1 MLAYTAGLKSRPC
14 KAMMFKRFS
23 KSVTPPLLGMLLV
36 FGVAGCGDGVVSL
49 DDPPAPNN
57 LYTTLRSVEVHP
69 QYGNPA
75 AQLAVAVTM
84 QANAVRV
91 DYTQEYGESYYDA
104 LFAAATASG
113 LSVIEITPYI
123 HTNNTF
129 AQQLPYTPAAY
140 AAYMAAEATL
150 RCGTVPTLIF
160 ELYNEP
166 DVPNSQAT
174 LSTATYIAL
183 VEATA
188 PAIRKACPSATVIT
202 GGTSG
207 LDLTWDASVAVLAPY
222 VDGYGLHPYGLTD
235 GSMRSAITAVQNAF
249 GVVKPVY
256 MTEFGP
262 DIPAFQNAK
271 GATPVWN
278 TYADNLIGF
287 GFSYAGSY

>member
-1 MLAYTAGLKSRPC
+1 MMVVGTHTKSRMRCGLPF
-14 KAMMFKRFS
+14 A
-23 KSVTPPLLGMLLV
+23 
-36 FGVAGCGDGVVSL
+36 FGLSACVAGCGTGVVLPAFS
-49 DDPPAPNN
+49 PAPVG

-174 LSTATYIAL
+174 LSTATYIGL
-183 VEATA
+183 VEAAA
-188 PAIRKACPSATVIT
+188 PAIRKACPSATIIT
-202 GGTSG
+202 GGTLVLSGSGALAPAGSVSLTGNLSGFDISG
-207 LDLTWDASVAVLAPY
+207 LGASGATIGDLSGITGASVNLGSKFLAVGGDNASTTFAGTI
-222 VDGYGLHPYGLTD
+222 VGAS
-235 GSMRSAITAVQNAF
+235 GSI
-249 GVVKPVY
+249 
-256 MTEFGP
+256 
-262 DIPAFQNAK
+262 IK
-271 GATPVWN
+271 GGT
-278 TYADNLIGF
+278 
-287 GFSYAGSY
+287 

>member
-1 MLAYTAGLKSRPC
+1 MMVVGTHTKSRMRCGLPF
-14 KAMMFKRFS
+14 A
-23 KSVTPPLLGMLLV
+23 
-36 FGVAGCGDGVVSL
+36 FGLAACVAGCGTGVVLPAFS
-49 DDPPAPNN
+49 PAPVG

-75 AQLAVAVTM
+75 AQLAVAVAA

-104 LFAAATASG
+104 LFTAAAANG

-140 AAYMAAEATL
+140 AAYVAAEATL
-150 RCGTVPTLIF
+150 RCGKVPTLIF

-174 LSTATYIAL
+174 LSTATYIGL
-183 VEATA
+183 VEAAA
-188 PAIRKACPSATVIT
+188 PAIRKACPSATIIT

-207 LDLTWDASVAVLAPY
+207 LDVSWDASVAVLAPY
-222 VDGYGLHPYGLTD
+222 VDGYGVHPYGLADTA
-235 GSMRSAITAVQNAF
+235 MRSAITAVQSAF
-249 GVVKPVY
+249 GVAKPVY
-256 MTEFGP
+256 FTEFGP
-262 DIPAFQNAK
+262 DIPAFQNANT
-271 GATPVWN
+271 ASPVWN

-287 GFSYAGSY
+287 SFSYAGSY

>member
-1 MLAYTAGLKSRPC
+1 MRYGCACALLLTAVL
-14 KAMMFKRFS
+14 
-23 KSVTPPLLGMLLV
+23 
-36 FGVAGCGDGVVSL
+36 AGCGTDAVTPTY
-49 DDPPAPNN
+49 PPAPGN

-75 AQLAVAVTM
+75 AQLAVAVAA

-104 LFAAATASG
+104 LFTAAAADS

-129 AQQLPYTPAAY
+129 AQQLPYTPTAY

-150 RCGTVPTLIF
+150 RCGKVPTLIF

-174 LSTATYIAL
+174 LSAATYIVL
-183 VEATA
+183 VEAAA
-188 PAIRKACPSATVIT
+188 PAIRKACPSAMIIT

-207 LDLTWDASVAVLAPY
+207 LDLNWDTSVAVVASY
-222 VDGYGLHPYGLTD
+222 VDGYGLHPYGLAD
-235 GSMRSAITAVQNAF
+235 SAMRSAITAVQDAF
-249 GVVKPVY
+249 GSAKPVY
-256 MTEFGP
+256 FTEFGP
-262 DIPAFQNAK
+262 DILAFQNANT
-271 GATPVWN
+271 ASPMWN

-287 GFSYAGSY
+287 NFSYAGSY

>member
-1 MLAYTAGLKSRPC
+1 VAAIRAVC
-14 KAMMFKRFS
+14 VAC
-23 KSVTPPLLGMLLV
+23 
-36 FGVAGCGDGVVSL
+36 GVALFTVTLGCGSGSAGIVL
-49 DDPPAPNN
+49 TAPQAPNN

-69 QYGNPA
+69 QYGDPA

-91 DYTQEYGESYYDA
+91 DYTQEYGESYYDS
-104 LFAAATASG
+104 LFTAAAANG
-113 LSVIEITPYI
+113 ISVIEITPYV

-140 AAYMAAEATL
+140 AAYVAAEAKK
-150 RCGTVPTLIF
+150 RCGSVQQLIF

-166 DVPNSQAT
+166 DVANSQA
-174 LSTATYIAL
+174 LIGSAAYVAL
-183 VEATA
+183 VQATA
-188 PAIRKACPSATVIT
+188 PAIRAACPSATILT

-207 LDLTWDASVAVLAPY
+207 LDTGWDSSIAVVAPL
-222 VDGYGLHPYGLTD
+222 VDGYGLHPYGLSD
-235 GSMRSAITAVQNAF
+235 GSMRSAITEVQVAF
-249 GVVKPVY
+249 GTVKPVY

-262 DIPAFQNAK
+262 DIAAFQNAA

-287 GFSYAGSY
+287 NFTYAGSF

>member
-1 MLAYTAGLKSRPC
+1 MMVVGTHTKSRMRCGLPF
-14 KAMMFKRFS
+14 A
-23 KSVTPPLLGMLLV
+23 
-36 FGVAGCGDGVVSL
+36 FGLSACVAGCGTGVVLPAFS
-49 DDPPAPNN
+49 PAPVG

-75 AQLAVAVTM
+75 AQLAVAVSM

-104 LFAAATASG
+104 LFTAAAADG

-140 AAYMAAEATL
+140 AAYMSAEATL
-150 RCGTVPTLIF
+150 RCGKVPTLIF

-166 DVPNSQAT
+166 DAPNSQAS
-174 LSTATYIAL
+174 LSAATYVGL
-183 VEATA
+183 VEAAA
-188 PAIRKACPSATVIT
+188 PAIRKACPSATIIT

-207 LDLTWDASVAVLAPY
+207 LDLSWEASVAVVAPY
-222 VDGYGLHPYGLTD
+222 VDGYGLHPYGLADTA
-235 GSMRSAITAVQNAF
+235 MRSAITAVQDAF
-249 GVVKPVY
+249 GTAKPVY

-262 DIPAFQNAK
+262 DIPAFQNANT
-271 GATPVWN
+271 ATPVWN

-287 GFSYAGSY
+287 KFTYTGSY

>member
-1 MLAYTAGLKSRPC
+1 MRNGCACALLLTAVLVGC
-14 KAMMFKRFS
+14 GTGA
-23 KSVTPPLLGMLLV
+23 VTPTY
-36 FGVAGCGDGVVSL
+36 
-49 DDPPAPNN
+49 PPAPGN

-75 AQLAVAVTM
+75 AQLAVAFAA

-104 LFAAATASG
+104 LFTAAAADG

-123 HTNNTF
+123 HTNKTF
-129 AQQLPYTPAAY
+129 AQQIPYTPTAY

-150 RCGTVPTLIF
+150 RCGKVPTLIF

-174 LSTATYIAL
+174 LSAATYIGL
-183 VEATA
+183 VEAAA
-188 PAIRKACPSATVIT
+188 PAIRKACPSATIIT

-207 LDLTWDASVAVLAPY
+207 LDLSWDASVAVVAPY
-222 VDGYGLHPYGLTD
+222 VDGYGLHPYGLADTA
-235 GSMRSAITAVQNAF
+235 MRSAITAVQDAF
-249 GVVKPVY
+249 GTSKPVY

-262 DIPAFQNAK
+262 DIPAFQNANT
-271 GATPVWN
+271 ATPVWN

-287 GFSYAGSY
+287 NFTYAGSY